1 MRANT
6 EVTDTPAL
14 LAALAGRGATHTP
27 VWFPQIGDLTEY
39 DSVRAGKIGL
49 QAVLDPRIAA
59 ELTWRPALDLG
70 LDGAPVYC
78 NAAAELVLAG
88 MPEDYF
94 TGGEMPAVRDG
105 ADVDTVTE
113 LEFDD
118 PLLLTRIVATAAH
131 ELPANIPV
139 IGWVASPATLAALL
153 LEART
158 TDTATPGNL
167 HLTRSF
173 MLNHPDLWRKLL
185 NWCTDVSAACVRAQI
200 RGGARVLF
208 LYDGTAGAFTW
219 SDYQDY
225 SRPYSSLILDGAHAF
240 GVPTVHYG
248 AAAGHLLGLLRDA
261 GADAIA
267 PDYRIRLWDAIRQV
281 RHGASDLVT
290 VQGNIDSARLTG
302 PWQDLKAHL
311 NQILDD
317 GSRAFSLVMSTGGAV
332 PADTDPE
339 ILYRIVEYVHAN
351 SLQVADA

>member
-1 MRANT
+1 MTANT
-6 EVTDTPAL
+6 EATDTPAL
-14 LAALAGRGATHTP
+14 LATLAGRGATHTP
-27 VWFPQIGDLTEY
+27 LWFPQIGDLTEY

-49 QAVLDPRIAA
+49 QAVLDPQIAA

-88 MPEDYF
+88 LSEDYF
-94 TGGEMPAVRDG
+94 TGGEMSAIREG
-105 ADVDTVTE
+105 ADVDKITE

-118 PLLLTRIVATAAH
+118 PLLLTQIVAAAAR
-131 ELPANIPV
+131 ELPSNVPV
-139 IGWVASPATLAALL
+139 IGWAASPATLAALL
-153 LEART
+153 LEAGT
-158 TDTATPGNL
+158 PAANTPGNL
-167 HLTRSF
+167 YLTRSF
-173 MLNHPDLWRKLL
+173 MLHHPDLWGKLL
-185 NWCTDVSAACVRAQI
+185 NWCTDVSTACVRAQI

-208 LYDGTAGAFTW
+208 LYDATAGAFTW
-219 SDYQDY
+219 SDYRDY
-225 SRPYSSLILDGAHAF
+225 SRPYSALILDGAHAF

-248 AAAGHLLGLLRDA
+248 EAAGHLLDLLRDA

-290 VQGNIDSARLTG
+290 VQGNIDPARLTG
-302 PWQDLKAHL
+302 PWQDLEAHL

-317 GSRAFSLVMSTGGAV
+317 GSRAFSLVMSSGGAV

-339 ILYRIVEYVHAN
+339 VLHRVVEHVHAN
-351 SLQVADA
+351 SIKVAVA